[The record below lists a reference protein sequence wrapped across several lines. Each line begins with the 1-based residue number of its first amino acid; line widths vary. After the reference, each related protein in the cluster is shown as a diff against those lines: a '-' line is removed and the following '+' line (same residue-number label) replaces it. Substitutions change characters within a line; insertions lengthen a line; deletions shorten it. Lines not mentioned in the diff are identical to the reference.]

1 MKIFALACLL
11 LASYAG
17 ASKTC
22 LKQLDVVL
30 VVEDSNVLPDQNSE
44 SSLKNFLASI
54 VNHFNLGANDA
65 HAAFQLY
72 NDQSS
77 TVFDLKTYLETTDAK
92 SAILR
97 TAFTHKVPVNALT
110 VASALDYTWSNVLT
124 VTNGERSCYPTVVIL
139 VSYSSYFDPNGLSM
153 PNSLQSKDLTAARRL
168 RESGALLIAV
178 GVGANRDPDHLLE
191 LVAQNQSNYFD
202 FQDFSDLDDT
212 FAGRIAD
219 TACNYVPTN
228 DFYPGELEAIYADV
242 VFVVDVSQKFDA
254 TLQGAVTAFISNV
267 LKPVT
272 YGKNGVQAALVT
284 YHKTADV
291 AVSLNGASNYDAFI
305 KQVQTVLAGA
315 PYGTERYIY
324 NALDTVQNHVFAT
337 QAGFRAGAAHQ
348 VYIFSADCF
357 TGPDPVQTAQAIRK
371 IQNTEIF
378 VVTLGQQIGFWKE
391 NLDVAGDAPHLLD
404 VQANPEVVLPNY
416 LTKQAWRSLLAVNPG
431 QPTTVAPSSTSTTS
445 PVTTTSQVITTSSA
459 GPSSTTSPQPT

>member
-22 LKQLDVVL
+22 TNKLDVVL
-30 VVEDSNVLPDQNSE
+30 VAEDSNSLPDPNSE
-44 SSLKNFLASI
+44 SLLKNFLAAI
-54 VNHFNLGANDA
+54 VNHLNLDA
-65 HAAFQLY
+65 DEAHVAYQLY
-72 NDQSS
+72 NEQSR
-77 TVFDLKTYLETTDAK
+77 TIFNLNTYLDTTDAK

-97 TAFTHKVPVNALT
+97 TPFTRVAPVNTPT

-124 VTNGERSCYPTVVIL
+124 VANGERSCYPTVVIL
-139 VSYSSYFDPNGLSM
+139 VSYSSYPDPNGRSM
-153 PNSLQSKDLTAARRL
+153 PNSLQTADLSAARQL
-168 RESGALLIAV
+168 RNSGALLIAV
-178 GVGANRDPDHLLE
+178 GVGPNRDPNNLLE
-191 LVAQNQSNYFD
+191 LVGPDPTNYFD
-202 FQDFSDLDDT
+202 YNDFSLLDQ
-212 FAGRIAD
+212 AAAD
-219 TACNYVPTN
+219 AVALKACNYVNTN
-228 DFYPGELEAIYADV
+228 GFYPGELETIYADV
-242 VFVVDVSQKFDA
+242 VFVVDVSKNFDA
-254 TLQGAVTAFISNV
+254 TLQGAVTAFITNV

-291 AVSLNGASNYDAFI
+291 AVSFNGASNYDAFI
-305 KQVQTVLAGA
+305 KQVQAVLAGA

-324 NALDTVQNHVFAT
+324 NALDTVQNHVLVA

-357 TGPDPVQTAQAIRK
+357 TGPDPVQTAQAIRNTGK
-371 IQNTEIF
+371 TEIF

-416 LTKQAWRSLLAVNPG
+416 LTKQAWRSLLAANPG
-431 QPTTVAPSSTSTTS
+431 QPTTVAPPHTTS
-445 PVTTTSQVITTSSA
+445 EGTTTQAANLTDIDN
-459 GPSSTTSPQPT
+459 